1 MTMRIVDKDKI
12 KDKVSGGEDIRE
24 QRSQNIGR
32 VVYVAIKILIS
43 DHTSNAGKND

>member
-32 VVYVAIKILIS
+32 VVYVAIEILIS